1 MQALTKKPRIDNG
14 LVTIRFKVR
23 PEHVDRIRKFVEQ
36 IEPAQDDDIS
46 ITLDEFFTKHYPGQT
61 EGAVYLRGIRAREN
75 MSQIKLAE
83 LTGIPQRHISEME
96 NGKRPIGKERAKLLA
111 KALNCDYRLML

>member
-1 MQALTKKPRIDNG
+1 MQALTKKPRTDKG
-14 LVTIRFKVR
+14 LVTLHFKVR
-23 PEHVDRIRKFVEQ
+23 PEHVDQIKQFVEQ
-36 IEPAQDDDIS
+36 IEPNQNDKASISLDD
-46 ITLDEFFTKHYPGQT
+46 FFSKHYPGQI
-61 EGAVYLRGIRAREN
+61 EGAVYLRGIRYREDLT
-75 MSQIKLAE
+75 QKQLAD